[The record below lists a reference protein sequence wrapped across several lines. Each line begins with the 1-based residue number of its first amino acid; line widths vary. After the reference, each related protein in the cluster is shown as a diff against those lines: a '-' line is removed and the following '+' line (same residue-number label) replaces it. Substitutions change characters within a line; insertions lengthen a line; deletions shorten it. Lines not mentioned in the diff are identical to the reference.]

1 MVGLKGH
8 NSNFFNHKTIILQ
21 FIEKIKEPE
30 TAVFIENFKNLLVA

>member
-8 NSNFFNHKTIILQ
+8 NSNFKTKRGIILR